1 MLEIQQMT
9 QEHIQDVLQIEE
21 ACFAI
26 PWTKQ
31 DFEREMKE
39 NKLAIYIIA
48 V

>member
-9 QEHIQDVLQIEE
+9 QQHIDDVLKIEQ

-31 DFEREMKE
+31 DF
-39 NKLAIYIIA
+39 
-48 V
+48 